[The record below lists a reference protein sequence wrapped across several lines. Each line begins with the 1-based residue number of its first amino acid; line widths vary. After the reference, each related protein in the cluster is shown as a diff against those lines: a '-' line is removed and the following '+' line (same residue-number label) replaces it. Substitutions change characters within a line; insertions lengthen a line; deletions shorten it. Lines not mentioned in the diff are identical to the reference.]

1 MRVDA
6 SVVVK
11 TDFRFPVPL
20 LFFAQI
26 TRLMKQLLPTLLLSL
41 AWSGIFPMIWGTP
54 TMADSL
60 AKTRAMSAPTI
71 VEVFIEKDSI
81 RMELEDRARLI

>member
-1 MRVDA
+1 
-6 SVVVK
+6 
-11 TDFRFPVPL
+11 
-20 LFFAQI
+20 
-26 TRLMKQLLPTLLLSL
+26 
-41 AWSGIFPMIWGTP
+41 MIWGTP